1 MSMIVVE
8 RVGTERSIQN
18 ENAFCLSPSSR
29 HQSFV
34 ARLGKVGQGWA
45 RLGKA
50 RMPRMP
56 RSPKAT
62 ADDFHVYSGE
72 REMRSIRELGTWPDG
87 APVGRGFPQ
96 PCLQDR
102 YAAAIIEGRKTFE
115 GRPGGG
121 WLTSRGDMIRPGDY
135 VNFQISQRR
144 RLIVRVLSVH
154 FFRTFE
160 EMLNDIGVQNL
171 LPDEE
176 LRRAT
181 RGRPRWPSTPSQYR
195 PSGSARAPG

>member
-1 MSMIVVE
+1 M
-8 RVGTERSIQN
+8 
-18 ENAFCLSPSSR
+18 
-29 HQSFV
+29 
-34 ARLGKVGQGWA
+34 
-45 RLGKA
+45 KA

-72 REMRSIRELGTWPDG
+72 RELRSIRELGTWPDG

-135 VNFQISQRR
+135 VNFQLSQRR

-160 EMLNDIGVQNL
+160 EMLKDIGVQNL
-171 LPDEE
+171 LPDAELSIANAAE
-176 LRRAT
+176 FYRTFGIKASSPDGCVRRVAMRRTTVVFGSQTGTGRAERDWDRLWLRRS
-181 RGRPRWPSTPSQYR
+181 PNEK
-195 PSGSARAPG
+195 

>member
-1 MSMIVVE
+1 M
-8 RVGTERSIQN
+8 
-18 ENAFCLSPSSR
+18 
-29 HQSFV
+29 
-34 ARLGKVGQGWA
+34 
-45 RLGKA
+45 KA

-72 REMRSIRELGTWPDG
+72 RELRSIKELGTWPDG

-154 FFRTFE
+154 FFQTFE
-160 EMLNDIGVQNL
+160 EMLKDIGVQNL

-176 LRRAT
+176 LSIANAAEFYRTFGNRR
-181 RGRPRWPSTPSQYR
+181 GSYR
-195 PSGSARAPG
+195 ELERHNGVVALQIAPLVTHKMANSLSPIF